1 MSGPGIAVVG
11 ATGGC
16 GTTTMTAA
24 LAVWGLA
31 GTRRVLSLDG
41 HGGGPHALWG
51 VPVAR
56 GVDHLDAVRA
66 EVDAGHVK
74 HIAHRGMGEWDL
86 IAGPGTAMA
95 YAAWPEHLARR
106 LANALVPT
114 GPWLADLGRGDHVL
128 AEGIVTHAA
137 GVVVM
142 TPRSLGG
149 AEACRTVLDALPDVR
164 AVVGA
169 VPRPGEDHMSSGAL
183 RRLLHGASIVE
194 VPWDRRGVRSLVAGA
209 GGRRGLAA
217 CARHV
222 AEMVADHG

>member
-31 GTRRVLSLDG
+31 GTRRVLGVDG
-41 HGGGPHALWG
+41 HGGGPHVLWG

-56 GVDHLDAVRA
+56 GVDHLDAVRD
-66 EVDAGHVK
+66 EVGPAHVA

-86 IAGPGTAMA
+86 IAGPGNALA
-95 YAAWPEHLARR
+95 YAAWPEPLARR
-106 LANALVPT
+106 LATALVPAS
-114 GPWLADLGRGDHVL
+114 PWLADLGRGDHAL
-128 AEGIVTHAA
+128 AEGIISHAS
-137 GVVVM
+137 GVLVV

-149 AEACRTVLDALPDVR
+149 AEACRAMLDTLHDVR
-164 AVVGA
+164 TVVGA
-169 VPRPGEDHMSSGAL
+169 VPRPGEDHLSSGAL
-183 RRLLHGASIVE
+183 RRLLHGALIVE